1 MTPPSGLGARIFLHL
16 TKTVSNLEKGVI
28 DSMSQSD
35 DLEAMFELETFEA
48 GGRSLWVGMHDVR
61 DPADVESLVVEA
73 CRVKD
78 RLDRLHR
85 MVSRDDS
92 EWARVILPEGKDEY
106 VLQMSD
112 LLREQRQ
119 TEVVF
124 KQLLAEVA
132 RRRLDYG
139 DDDLDEEGGLSGL

>member
-1 MTPPSGLGARIFLHL
+1 
-16 TKTVSNLEKGVI
+16 
-28 DSMSQSD
+28 MSQSD
-35 DLEAMFELETFEA
+35 DLEALFELETFDA
-48 GGRSLWVGMHDVR
+48 GGRSLWDGMR
-61 DPADVESLVVEA
+61 DARDAADVESLVVEA

-78 RLDRLHR
+78 RLDRLHL

-139 DDDLDEEGGLSGL
+139 DDELDEEGGLSGL